1 MKSTTDKTERR
12 SPLQL
17 ELAERIGRQIA
28 SGELAAG
35 THLTEETFAA
45 SFEVSRTPIRA
56 ALQLLAEHELSEYR
70 PNAGYFVRADA
81 AHKELPDFSGTGMT
95 SDALYRTLI
104 DDRAQKRLPEALTE
118 KELLSRYPVSRS
130 LLAKTLMKMS
140 VDDLIEKRKGHGWR
154 FTPSLDTPEAISE
167 SYRFRILFECAGML
181 EPTFQV
187 DQAQLQRSREAHEKL
202 LQKAEGQLSA
212 SEFFALNASFHEMLA
227 RFSGNRFI
235 LQAMQQQNQL
245 RRMEEHADFFRLGR
259 FSESCSE
266 HLQIISA
273 LENNDPEWASALM
286 RRHLATAMP
295 KTKD

>member
-1 MKSTTDKTERR
+1 MSTQTGRR

-17 ELAERIGRQIA
+17 ELAERIAHQIA
-28 SGELAAG
+28 SGELTPG
-35 THLTEETFAA
+35 THLTEESFAA
-45 SFEVSRTPIRA
+45 GFEVSRTPVRA
-56 ALQLLAEHELSEYR
+56 ALQLLAEHELIEYR

-81 AHKELPDFSGTGMT
+81 ARKGLPDFSGTGMT

-104 DDRAQKRLPEALTE
+104 DDRARKLLPDALTE

-130 LLAKTLMKMS
+130 LLAKTLMRMS
-140 VDDLIEKRKGHGWR
+140 ADDLIEKRKGHGWQ
-154 FTPSLDTPEAISE
+154 FTPSLETPEAVAE
-167 SYRFRILFECAGML
+167 SYRFRILFECAGLL

-187 DQAQLQRSREAHEKL
+187 DRAQLQRSREAHEKL
-202 LQKAEGQLSA
+202 LQQAEGQLSA

-245 RRMEEHADFFRLGR
+245 RRMEEHADFFRATR
-259 FSESCSE
+259 FRESCSE

-286 RRHLATAMP
+286 RRHLTTAMP
-295 KTKD
+295 KNSD